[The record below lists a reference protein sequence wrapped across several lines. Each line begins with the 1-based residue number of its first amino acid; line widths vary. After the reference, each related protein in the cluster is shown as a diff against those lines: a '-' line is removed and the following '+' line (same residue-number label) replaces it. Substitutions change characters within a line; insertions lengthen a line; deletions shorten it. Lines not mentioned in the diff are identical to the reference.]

1 MGIATVG
8 MSILLAA
15 FLAFSAIRK
24 LSHQPPVVESY
35 VRAGVPENK
44 LNYLAFVL
52 VAAAAGL
59 IAGLFVAPIGIA
71 AAIGVVIYFLGA
83 VGFHIRA
90 NDMKHLPTPL
100 LVAVF
105 AALVLILQV
114 AFA

>member
-1 MGIATVG
+1 MSIATVV

-24 LSHQPPVVESY
+24 LTHQPAVVESY
-35 VRAGVPENK
+35 ARAGVPEDW
-44 LNYLAFVL
+44 LNHLAIIL
-52 VAAAAGL
+52 SAASAGL
-59 IAGLFVAPIGIA
+59 IAGLFFAPIGIA
-71 AAIGVVIYFLGA
+71 AAIGIIIYFLGA

>member
-1 MGIATVG
+1 MGIAAVG
-8 MSILLAA
+8 LSILLAA

-24 LSHQPPVVESY
+24 LSHRPPVVESY

-44 LNYLAFVL
+44 LNALAFVL
-52 VAAAAGL
+52 FAAAAGL